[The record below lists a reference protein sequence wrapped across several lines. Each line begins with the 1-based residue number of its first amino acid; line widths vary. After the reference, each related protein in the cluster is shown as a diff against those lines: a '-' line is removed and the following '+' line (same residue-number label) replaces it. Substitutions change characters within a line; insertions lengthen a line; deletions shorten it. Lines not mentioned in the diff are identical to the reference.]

1 LLYSPNAEG
10 PWATIATGLANQGE
24 HRWQPDRAVPARVHV
39 RVEVSD
45 AAGNVGSASSAEAIT
60 IAAPRVVGKLGG
72 LRPASD
78 R

>member
-1 LLYSPNAEG
+1 MPSSVRRALPNAI
-10 PWATIATGLANQGE
+10 TIAQLGLAVLFFLLLQ
-24 HRWQPDRAVPARVHV
+24 AI
-39 RVEVSD
+39 
-45 AAGNVGSASSAEAIT
+45 GSASSAEAIT